1 MEQNIEFKDF
11 GRQFISI
18 IDFSL
23 EENLSKAY
31 KDISNEISGKIQAL
45 RKAKKLLQDH
55 LAKQVGISR
64 QTLSKLE
71 KGEIG
76 KVSLQVF
83 IKILEALDYEILIE
97 EKKPFYYFDPKSVE

>member
-1 MEQNIEFKDF
+1 MEF
-11 GRQFISI
+11 
-18 IDFSL
+18 
-23 EENLSKAY
+23 Y
-31 KDISNEISGKIQAL
+31 EIAQKIKEI
-45 RKAKKLLQDH
+45 RKEKKLSQNT
-55 LAKQVGISR
+55 LAIQVGITR

-83 IKILEALDYEILIE
+83 IKILEALDHELHLE